1 MLDIARESVLED
13 LPGLDQ
19 KKLIMLTHVVISE
32 VNGTITP
39 VKVNPLHL

>member
-19 KKLIMLTHVVISE
+19 KKLIMLTHVVIRE
-32 VNGTITP
+32 VNGTITA